1 MHSLTLVKST
11 CPILIILVNTIFFR
25 FFYYFFFSTR
35 RLKKALGEGLLKAA
49 KTTGAWILTGI
60 HFTH

>member
-1 MHSLTLVKST
+1 MHSLTLVKSP
-11 CPILIILVNTIFFR
+11 CPILIILVNTIVFR
-25 FFYYFFFSTR
+25 FFYYFFSTR